1 MATESPLLHDGGQC
15 TVNFD
20 ARRSSITGTTL
31 PGPNGSGQYL
41 AVALSTTV
49 DRTIA
54 LPSTAGSSGIPCY
67 GILQNTP
74 STGVA
79 ADVGIFGVSKAVSG
93 STAIAPGSDLM
104 LSSTAQGVL
113 IPYSS
118 GAGVQKIGKSL
129 EAATTVGA
137 VFTMVIYG
145 AGNGGGSV
153 A

>member
-15 TVNFD
+15 VMNFD

-41 AVALSTTV
+41 AVGLSTTV
-49 DRTIA
+49 DRLVT
-54 LPSTAGSSGIPCY
+54 LPSTGGSTGIRCY
-67 GILQNTP
+67 GILQNAP
-74 STGVA
+74 STGMA
-79 ADVGIFGVSKAVSG
+79 ADVGIFGISKAVSG
-93 STAIAPGSDLM
+93 STAINAGSDLC

-118 GAGVQKIGKSL
+118 GAGVVKIGFSL
-129 EAATTVGA
+129 EAAAAVGA
-137 VFTMVIYG
+137 VFTMMIYG